1 MGHEFVT
8 VSCRVQHLTI
18 TVTGNRMLKHNF
30 AQRLNE
36 RMAYLSVLPQKERW
50 LVEIAVVPSLY
61 LQKTTCTSTL
71 CFNFGVKF
79 ESRGVVGLNS
89 S

>member
-1 MGHEFVT
+1 
-8 VSCRVQHLTI
+8 
-18 TVTGNRMLKHNF
+18 MLKHNIG
-30 AQRLNE
+30 QRLNE

-50 LVEIAVVPSLY
+50 LVEVAVVPSLY
-61 LQKTTCTSTL
+61 LQKNHQNESTL

-79 ESRGVVGLNS
+79 VSRGVGGLNS